1 MHHVYIDY
9 TNDARPFY
17 VGMGLENRLSRRF
30 GRNPRHTNTGKKHG
44 CNRQIVGSFEKR
56 KDAVS
61 LEIKLIA
68 EHHTFVDD
76 PEYNGI
82 GCNYT
87 TGGEGCACSEETRKK
102 ISESRKGITPWN
114 KGQSVSY
121 NISPE
126 ERKRRADQ
134 LAERNRSELPWLG
147 KRHSDETRSKMRKP
161 HRCSICG
168 VMGHTKTTC
177 RAQKLPSAT

>member
-9 TNDARPFY
+9 TNDDRPFY

-30 GRNPRHTNTGKKHG
+30 GRNPRHTNMGKKHG
-44 CNRQIVGSFEKR
+44 LNRKIVSSFPDRE
-56 KDAVS
+56 DAVS

-76 PEYNGI
+76 PDYNGI

-102 ISESRKGITPWN
+102 ISESRKGQPAWN
-114 KGQSVSY
+114 KG
-121 NISPE
+121 
-126 ERKRRADQ
+126 
-134 LAERNRSELPWLG
+134 
-147 KRHSDETRSKMRKP
+147 KP
-161 HRCSICG
+161 A
-168 VMGHTKTTC
+168 KP
-177 RAQKLPSAT
+177 L